1 MRRLPNGRVGRV
13 LMGAA
18 VLAVLATACSTETP
32 TAPVQQPAPV
42 ISALVANFTCTV
54 TGPTV
59 KFFDLSPGNPT
70 SWSWTFGDGGKSNK
84 QDPSHT
90 YGLPLAGDYKV
101 TLTVGKAGESPS
113 TTEAFLSQ
121 VQSTTGGSCL
131 PNIVVIEP
139 I

>member
-18 VLAVLATACSTETP
+18 VLAVLVTGCSTETP
-32 TAPVQQPAPV
+32 TSPEQTPAPV

-59 KFFDLSPGNPT
+59 QFFDLSPGNPT

-84 QDPSHT
+84 QDPAHT
-90 YGLPLAGDYKV
+90 YKLPFAGDYKV
-101 TLTVGKAGESPS
+101 TLTVGKPGEIPV

-121 VQSTTGGSCL
+121 VQSTTGGSCV